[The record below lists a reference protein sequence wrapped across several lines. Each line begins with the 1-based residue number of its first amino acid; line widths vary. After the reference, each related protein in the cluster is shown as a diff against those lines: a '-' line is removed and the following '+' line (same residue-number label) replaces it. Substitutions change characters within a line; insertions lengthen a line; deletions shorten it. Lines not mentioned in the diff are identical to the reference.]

1 MKLTTSLWVATC
13 TLLVWQAAHG
23 QSRECVVNGNRINC
37 QDTHVPGSG
46 MRGITMEENPA
57 SIITGNAVLPTR
69 EDTFLPAVRQAE
81 EDAHRQEIM
90 EMERQRWQ
98 MEQRIRSEQL
108 RQLQIQ
114 NNAAD
119 GRSNKGVR

>member
-23 QSRECVVNGNRINC
+23 QSRECVVNSNRINC
-37 QDTHVPGSG
+37 QDTHVPGIG
-46 MRGITMEENPA
+46 MRGTYDPEAGN
-57 SIITGNAVLPTR
+57 IINSQGMPDQQ
-69 EDTFLPAVRQAE
+69 DTFTPALRQAE
-81 EDAHRQEIM
+81 EDIRRQEIM

-98 MEQRIRSEQL
+98 MEQRIRAEQL

-114 NNAAD
+114 NNATT
-119 GRSNKGVR
+119 RTNKR